1 MSDHK
6 GRECEIDRCGDR
18 ANNEFIVFGEC
29 VVLLAM
35 ATIEAGIA
43 AKTVLLSALR
53 RMNQELTKKVGDG
66 QKNFEAMKFDHLDEF
81 LRVGC
86 KVGIFTVLPVF
97 SYVQCLK
104 AVGANT
110 RAELEKMWK
119 ECYHDKEVRE
129 CVEEF
134 LSLEESLQELF
145 DDIDIEVKKAED
157 QLAIQNVT
165 KVGDQLPTDLALT
178 NCHSGEVVHLENI
191 WKQSKFT
198 LFDSLKFY
206 F

>member
-1 MSDHK
+1 MLNFNPLALLNPVSLAMSATNVGGAAK
-6 GRECEIDRCGDR
+6 P
-18 ANNEFIVFGEC
+18 
-29 VVLLAM
+29 VLLP
-35 ATIEAGIA
+35 
-43 AKTVLLSALR
+43 ALR
-53 RMNQELTKKVGDG
+53 KMNQELKKKVGDG
-66 QKNFEAMKFDHLDEF
+66 RENFEAMKFDRLDEF

-104 AVGANT
+104 EVGAST
-110 RAELEKMWK
+110 RAELEEMWK
-119 ECYHDKEVRE
+119 ECYHDREVRE

-134 LSLEESLQELF
+134 LSIEESIQQLF
-145 DDIDIEVKKAED
+145 DDIDVEVQKAED
-157 QLAIQNVT
+157 QLAFPNVT
-165 KVGDQLPTDLALT
+165 KVGEQLPADLALID
-178 NCHSGEVVHLENI
+178 CHSGEVVRLENI

>member
-1 MSDHK
+1 M
-6 GRECEIDRCGDR
+6 
-18 ANNEFIVFGEC
+18 
-29 VVLLAM
+29 
-35 ATIEAGIA
+35 
-43 AKTVLLSALR
+43 
-53 RMNQELTKKVGDG
+53 
-66 QKNFEAMKFDHLDEF
+66 
-81 LRVGC
+81 
-86 KVGIFTVLPVF
+86 LPVS

-104 AVGANT
+104 AVGAST
-110 RAELEKMWK
+110 RAELEEMWK

-145 DDIDIEVKKAED
+145 DDIDVEIQKAED

-165 KVGDQLPTDLALT
+165 KVGDQLPADLALT
-178 NCHSGEVVHLENI
+178 NCCSGEVVHLENI

>member
-6 GRECEIDRCGDR
+6 GRECEIDRCADR
-18 ANNEFIVFGEC
+18 ANSEIIVFGERA
-29 VVLLAM
+29 VPLAM

-43 AKTVLLSALR
+43 VKTVLLPALR

-66 QKNFEAMKFDHLDEF
+66 RKNFEAMKFDRLDEF

-104 AVGANT
+104 AVGAST
-110 RAELEKMWK
+110 RAELEEMWK
-119 ECYHDKEVRE
+119 ECYHDKDVRE

-145 DDIDIEVKKAED
+145 DDIDVEVKKVED

-165 KVGDQLPTDLALT
+165 KVGDQLPADLALT
-178 NCHSGEVVHLENI
+178 NCHSCRR
-191 WKQSKFT
+191 SCPP
-198 LFDSLKFY
+198 
-206 F
+206 